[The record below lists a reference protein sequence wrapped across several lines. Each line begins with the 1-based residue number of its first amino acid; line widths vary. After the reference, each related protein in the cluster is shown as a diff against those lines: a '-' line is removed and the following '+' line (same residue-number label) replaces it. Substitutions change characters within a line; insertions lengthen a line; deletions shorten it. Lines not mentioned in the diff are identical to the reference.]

1 MHPIRPA
8 PSPALSPALSP
19 AFSPALGR
27 PFVAACVVL
36 LHLALLGWWHLMASA
51 VRPTQTSRQA
61 VSVVMLKPAKVQPQP
76 PNQLR
81 PPALV
86 QSTPWR
92 ASAQGEARAPDT
104 KTATAAPMAT
114 TATTATTA
122 ISVPPEGQGPSSQPA
137 AEQAPLQ
144 AQLQPN
150 PVPGAVNKPGDGPL
164 NLQLPKAWTPL
175 RAVRHPALEANQGP
189 LAPSLEQ
196 HLKAVLGDGRWAEE
210 RLGDGRFR
218 LRNGNRCV
226 HWQRNRYD
234 ALNPFNAAPTPWTAH
249 EAAC

>member
-8 PSPALSPALSP
+8 PSPALSPALSTE
-19 AFSPALGR
+19 FSPALGR

-61 VSVVMLKPAKVQPQP
+61 VSVVMLNPAKAQPQP

-92 ASAQGEARAPDT
+92 ASAPVEARAPDT
-104 KTATAAPMAT
+104 ATAIT
-114 TATTATTA
+114 GRTA

-137 AEQAPLQ
+137 TELAPLQ

-175 RAVRHPALEANQGP
+175 RAERHPALETNQGQ

-226 HWQRNRYD
+226 YWQRNRSD